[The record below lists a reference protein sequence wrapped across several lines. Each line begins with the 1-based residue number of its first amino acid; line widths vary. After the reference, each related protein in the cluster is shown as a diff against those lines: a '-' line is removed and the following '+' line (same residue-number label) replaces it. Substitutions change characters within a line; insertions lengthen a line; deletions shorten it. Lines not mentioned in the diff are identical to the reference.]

1 MISLLNDRS
10 GRHCQFAIP
19 GYKLYP
25 TLPSSASK
33 VHRFVSMVLQ
43 CTGGGILV
51 PIFINSIPVS
61 LSMDLYPI
69 AIFASFLLHEHFPI
83 LRAIV
88 GLSPYFKA
96 ALICLYECM
105 RAYVV
110 VKFTGAAAKAIEPSD
125 FSFPVFGPIICG
137 TVAGCGGAF
146 LPLSKGL
153 DPILAG
159 MAQPMRTAFVGAAFY
174 HLFLHTSLSEGV
186 VDPSKKA
193 QVLVAYFF
201 IAHNIYTTFFV
212 DAHGHGHGHGHAKS
226 SSAGGGESKK
236 KQ

>member
-25 TLPSSASK
+25 TLPPSASK

-212 DAHGHGHGHGHAKS
+212 DAHGHGHAKS